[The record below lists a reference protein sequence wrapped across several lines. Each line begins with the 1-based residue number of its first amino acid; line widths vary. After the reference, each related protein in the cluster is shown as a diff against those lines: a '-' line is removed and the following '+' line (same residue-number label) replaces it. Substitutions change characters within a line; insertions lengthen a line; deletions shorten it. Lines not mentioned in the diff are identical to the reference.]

1 MNVEIGNTVEGI
13 VIKLFDY
20 GALVR
25 LQGGELGLVH
35 ISEIADVYVRDIRD
49 YVKEN
54 DVVLVKVLRINDK
67 GRYELSTK
75 QAEPNAV
82 REARPPQPY
91 VAHSAPRGELRS
103 QEHSN
108 LPQSFEERLARFKKE
123 SEERLSDLKRNIES
137 KRGRPRK

>member
-25 LQGGELGLVH
+25 LQGGELGLVQ

-54 DVVLVKVLRINDK
+54 DLVLV
-67 GRYELSTK
+67 
-75 QAEPNAV
+75 
-82 REARPPQPY
+82 
-91 VAHSAPRGELRS
+91 
-103 QEHSN
+103 
-108 LPQSFEERLARFKKE
+108 
-123 SEERLSDLKRNIES
+123 
-137 KRGRPRK
+137 